1 MENSTPL
8 SPEQQD
14 LVASILGEYN
24 TDADSLYVEA
34 ELPSRGI
41 AYRGN
46 TVTIRPFT
54 FEDEKYALG
63 PAAKMQTSN
72 FVNLLLSRCVKGID
86 VEDLLL
92 MDRDYLLFKLKELST
107 GETITA
113 GVTCQ
118 ACGAENT
125 IDIQTSMLENK
136 RVPEEMTYPMTVTL
150 PKLGKELQIKPF
162 RVSDERNLSNLET
175 LSRNMWKNIES
186 IEGITD
192 GMVIA
197 QVLGK
202 LPVEDVHFLL
212 KNLRLSEYGLQTQF
226 NYLCGCGAETPMEV
240 PFTESFFGGN

>member
-14 LVASILGEYN
+14 LVAALLGDFN
-24 TDADSLYVEA
+24 TDADDLYVEV

-41 AYRGN
+41 AYLGN
-46 TVTIRPFT
+46 TISIRPFT

-86 VEDLLL
+86 VGDLLL
-92 MDRDYLLFKLKELST
+92 MDRDFLLFKLKELST
-107 GETITA
+107 GQKITA
-113 GVTCQ
+113 GITCN

-125 IDIQTSMLENK
+125 IDIQTNLLENR
-136 RVPEEMTYPMTVTL
+136 RVPEDTKFPTTITL
-150 PKLGKELQIKPF
+150 PKLGKELVIKPF
-162 RVSDERNLSNLET
+162 RVSDERNLSNLDT
-175 LSRNMWKNIES
+175 LSRNMWKNVES
-186 IEGITD
+186 IEGVTD

-212 KNLRLSEYGLQTQF
+212 KNLRLSEYGLQTEF
-226 NYLCGCGAETPMEV
+226 NYLCGCGTESPMEV
-240 PFTESFFGGN
+240 PFTESFFGQS